1 MNAVRAIIAED
12 EPLLAQGLSRM
23 LLAIWP
29 DLDIAALAHN
39 GEEAVSRALDL
50 LPQIL
55 FLDIRMP
62 GKTGLDAAAEVLD
75 AWPEQHLAP
84 LIVFVTAYDEFAIAA
99 FEHAAVDFVL
109 KPVVP
114 ERLERTVARLKTR
127 LQERTAPQ
135 SGDLADLL
143 RVVQT
148 LALDGGASKFE
159 PLDMVNVGLGDTI
172 TMVPVDEVLY
182 FEATDKYVNVVSA
195 SHEGVIRTSM
205 RELLCRLSQ
214 QQFMQVH
221 RSVIVNRRAIV
232 SATRNEL
239 GHVTLQLRGSS
250 RKIPVSRAFAHHF
263 KAM

>member
-1 MNAVRAIIAED
+1 MSTIRAIIAED
-12 EPLLAQGLSRM
+12 EPLLAQGLVRM
-23 LLAIWP
+23 LQSIWP
-29 DLDIAALAHN
+29 ELEIAAIAGN
-39 GEEAVSRALDL
+39 GDEAVSKTLAE
-50 LPQIL
+50 LPELL

-75 AWPEQHLAP
+75 GWPEQQPVP

-114 ERLERTVARLKTR
+114 ERLERTVARLQAR
-127 LQERTAPQ
+127 LEERAAPKA
-135 SGDLADLL
+135 GDLADLL

-148 LALDGGASKFE
+148 LAVDGSASRFE
-159 PLDMVNVGLGDTI
+159 ALDMINVGLGDTI

-195 SHEGVIRTSM
+195 AHEGVIRISM
-205 RELLCRLSQ
+205 RELLARVSPQ
-214 QQFMQVH
+214 HFMQVH

-232 SATRNEL
+232 SATRNEM
-239 GHVTLQLRGSS
+239 GHVTLQLRGIS
-250 RKIPVSRAFAHHF
+250 RMVPVSRAFAHHF
-263 KAM
+263 RPM